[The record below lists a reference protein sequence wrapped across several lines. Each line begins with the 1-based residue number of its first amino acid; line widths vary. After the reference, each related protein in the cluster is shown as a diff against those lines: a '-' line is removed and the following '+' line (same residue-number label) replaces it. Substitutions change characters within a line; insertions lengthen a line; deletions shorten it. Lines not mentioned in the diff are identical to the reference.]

1 LLESDFVGA
10 TTIAANAFENNNE
23 ITSITLPNT
32 VRSIGADAFSGASS
46 LTSVS
51 ALGVTDIGNG
61 AFAGTTSITP
71 GGIKL
76 TYSETIKPSKSIF

>member
-32 VRSIGADAFSGASS
+32 VTLIGANAFNGNSN
-46 LTSVS
+46 LTTIS

-76 TYSETIKPSKSIF
+76 TYSQNIKPSKSIF